1 MIVST
6 VPIAMMP
13 TCTRTTGAASA
24 MVCRS
29 SDRRGVD
36 MASGDINTMTKPR
49 PIRTS
54 TERTI
59 EVPRSAR
66 YYTLGD
72 PKPGGELWVVLHGI
86 GQLAGDFIE
95 YFSVLNDGTRT
106 IVAPEALSRAYLA
119 SVDIPAADR
128 PVGAVWMTREFRDHE
143 MRDYV
148 RYLDLLHA
156 ELTERHRP
164 SRTIV
169 VGFSQ
174 GGATASR
181 WAVLGSAPI
190 DHLVLWGATLPPDVD
205 PATVNEKLRGAS
217 LTILV
222 GKTDQYISPQA
233 VAAERARLD
242 AAKVSYKLIE
252 FDAGHSIKRAVLLDL
267 ASQLAN

>member
-1 MIVST
+1 M
-6 VPIAMMP
+6 
-13 TCTRTTGAASA
+13 TR
-24 MVCRS
+24 
-29 SDRRGVD
+29 
-36 MASGDINTMTKPR
+36 PR

-54 TERTI
+54 TEHTI

-72 PKPGGELWVVLHGI
+72 PPPGGELWVVLHGI
-86 GQLAGDFIE
+86 GQLAGDFVE
-95 YFSVLNDGTRT
+95 YFSVLNDGTRV
-106 IVAPEALSRAYLA
+106 IAAPEALNRAYLA
-119 SVDIPAADR
+119 PVNVPAAER
-128 PVGAVWMTREFRDHE
+128 PVGAVWMTREFREQE

-164 SRTIV
+164 ARTIV

-181 WAVLGSAPI
+181 WAVRGSSPI

-217 LTILV
+217 LSLV
-222 GKTDQYISPQA
+222 IGRTDQYISPES

-242 AAKVSYKLIE
+242 GAHVKYRLTE
-252 FDAGHSIKRAVLLDL
+252 FDAGHSIKRAVLLHL
-267 ASQLAN
+267 AQELAAPFIGP